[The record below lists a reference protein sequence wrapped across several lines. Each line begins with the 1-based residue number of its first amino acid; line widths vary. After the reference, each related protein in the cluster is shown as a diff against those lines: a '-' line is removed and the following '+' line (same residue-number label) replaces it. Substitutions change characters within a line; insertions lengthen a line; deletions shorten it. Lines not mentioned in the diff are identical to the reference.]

1 MRKKDYKSAGII
13 IVAKNTNNFF
23 MLHRVNHPIAWSG
36 LAGGIENGEDPIET
50 IKREIMEEIGLNPE
64 EVKDITVVG
73 TSNTMGHTHYVMVGF
88 VVDEFR
94 VPKLKK
100 DENDSYGWF
109 NENNLPSPLHPGFI
123 KSLNMVKPFLNLRE
137 SIKTKLKNFLNG

>member
-1 MRKKDYKSAGII
+1 MQKKDYKSAGII

-23 MLHRVNHPIAWSG
+23 MLHRVNYPIAWAG

-50 IKREIMEEIGLNPE
+50 IKREITEEIGLNPE

-73 TSNTMGHTHYVMVGF
+73 TSNTMGHTHYVTVGF
-88 VVDEFR
+88 VDHEFD

-100 DENDSYGWF
+100 DENDGYGWF
-109 NENNLPSPLHPGFI
+109 NENNLPSPLHPGFM
-123 KSLNMVKPFLNLRE
+123 KSLEIIKTFLNLRE
-137 SIKTKLKNFLNG
+137 NIKIKLKKFLNG